1 MSARNFHD
9 LNRAMGQ
16 LRRCIDALHRTHGG
30 GAAVGRLVNS
40 FERLELDA
48 AELSTLD
55 RARSRAHNVVYI
67 NDEPYDP
74 VIWHGADEEGVGG
87 HRRHGHHH
95 AEL

>member
-1 MSARNFHD
+1 LSARNFHD

-30 GAAVGRLVNS
+30 GAAVGRLANS
-40 FERLELDA
+40 FERLEIDA
-48 AELSTLD
+48 AELSTME
-55 RARSRAHNVVYI
+55 RGRSRDANVVYI

-74 VIWHGADEEGVGG
+74 VIWHGADDEGVGG
-87 HRRHGHHH
+87 YRRLGHH

>member
-1 MSARNFHD
+1 MSARNLHD

-40 FERLELDA
+40 FERLEIDA

-55 RARSRAHNVVYI
+55 RMRSRGDGNVVYI
-67 NDEPYDP
+67 TDEPYDP
-74 VIWHGADEEGVGG
+74 VIWHGADDEGVGG
-87 HRRHGHHH
+87 HRQHH
-95 AEL
+95 AELL